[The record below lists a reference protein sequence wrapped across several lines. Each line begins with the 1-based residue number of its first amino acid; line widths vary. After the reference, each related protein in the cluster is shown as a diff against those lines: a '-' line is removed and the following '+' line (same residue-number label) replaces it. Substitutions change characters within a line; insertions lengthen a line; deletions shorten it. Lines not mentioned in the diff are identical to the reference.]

1 MAQSPMRPE
10 DPGDA
15 TERWLRALRGEAA
28 PDRGASEEAA
38 DYREGAA
45 LRRHFLA
52 EAEREQGAPDP
63 EAEQRL
69 QTLLFALR
77 RERILEPGRRKYY
90 VPLAIAAS
98 VFVAFI
104 VMRGTLEEIP
114 GTVFDEPPTIR
125 GELKEVRISVA
136 DPRAHAEATAKA
148 LAALGVT
155 THVYQTGATFFVDAV
170 VPESPAE
177 AAVEALRKL
186 GAQPVAGL
194 VRIRIEGR

>member
-1 MAQSPMRPE
+1 MAHSPRQPE

-15 TERWLRALRGEAA
+15 TERWLRALHGKAA
-28 PDRGASEEAA
+28 ADSGAGEEAA

-52 EAEREQGAPDP
+52 EAEREQKAPDP

-77 RERILEPGRRKYY
+77 RERLLGPGRRKYY

-98 VFVAFI
+98 VFAAFL
-104 VMRGTLEEIP
+104 VMRGVMEEIP

-125 GELKEVRISVA
+125 GELKELRFSAA
-136 DPRAHAEATAKA
+136 DPRALAEATAKD

-155 THVYQTGATFFVDAV
+155 AAALSPQRLLQ
-170 VPESPAE
+170 PAE
-177 AAVEALRKL
+177 T
-186 GAQPVAGL
+186 PT
-194 VRIRIEGR
+194 